1 MKKKVLKITGI
12 TLLILLAVIIAL
24 PLFLQGKIEEIIKT
38 KANDSMN
45 ATLDFEEADLSLLR
59 SFPYANVEINK
70 LSLVNKAPFEGDTL
84 FSSEKVAL
92 TMGIGEL
99 FNSAE
104 DPIAIKSLVIDGA
117 KLHIKIDEQEKE
129 RRYY

>member
-70 LSLVNKAPFEGDTL
+70 LSSVNKAPFEGDTL
-84 FSSEKVAL
+84 FSSI
-92 TMGIGEL
+92 GISFGIRFDMYFGPIYIEC
-99 FNSAE
+99 FNGKWL
-104 DPIAIKSLVIDGA
+104 ICGFK
-117 KLHIKIDEQEKE
+117 KLLYGHGQF
-129 RRYY
+129 YL